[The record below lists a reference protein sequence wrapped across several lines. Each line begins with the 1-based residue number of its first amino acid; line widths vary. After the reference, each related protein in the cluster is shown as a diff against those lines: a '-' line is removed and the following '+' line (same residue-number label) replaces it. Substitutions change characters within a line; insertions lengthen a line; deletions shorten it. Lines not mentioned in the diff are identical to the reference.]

1 MTDRHADS
9 AQAVLDNDVH
19 LDEGGA
25 ADVHAV
31 RRRGRVGSTIKS
43 VIKHVLMIAAALLM
57 IYPLLWMLVSSF
69 RPTDEIFRE
78 SGLVLTGLHT
88 ENYTEGW
95 NALQYPFGHYLLN
108 SVILVLGCILGNVIS
123 CSLAAYAFAR
133 LKFKFKN
140 IFFGIMLLTDHAAHP
155 RHHRSAIHHVL
166 PVRLAEHV
174 PSLDFAKAPRHGRLL
189 RLLDG
194 AIHSRIPAG
203 AG

>member
-133 LKFKFKN
+133 LKF
-140 IFFGIMLLTDHAAHP
+140 
-155 RHHRSAIHHVL
+155 
-166 PVRLAEHV
+166 
-174 PSLDFAKAPRHGRLL
+174 
-189 RLLDG
+189 
-194 AIHSRIPAG
+194 
-203 AG
+203 